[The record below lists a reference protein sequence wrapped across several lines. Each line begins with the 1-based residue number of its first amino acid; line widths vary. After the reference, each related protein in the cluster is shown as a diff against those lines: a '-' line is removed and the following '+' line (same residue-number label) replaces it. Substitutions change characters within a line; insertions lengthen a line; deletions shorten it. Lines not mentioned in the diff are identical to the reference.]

1 MSGRV
6 NWFGLLTFLYRWG
19 GEDLVAGR
27 SVSESEEEADSY
39 SESDASVSVWG
50 DVVPCWVLLIS
61 LIVLSRSSVMVVIPL
76 VTLWTY
82 LSVIVQGL
90 YAGTRRAA
98 GCFGKAVWCVGIWW
112 GMVVAMHF
120 TSALQWQGC

>member
-6 NWFGLLTFLYRWG
+6 NRFGLLTFLYRWG

-39 SESDASVSVWG
+39 SESEASVSVWG
-50 DVVPCWVLLIS
+50 DVVLCWVSLMS
-61 LIVLSRSSVMVVIPL
+61 LIVVGRSSVMVVTPL

-82 LSVIVQGL
+82 LSVIVVQGL
-90 YAGTRRAA
+90 YAGTGRAV
-98 GCFGKAVWCVGIWW
+98 GVPCCFGRAVWCEGFLMWCVGCY
-112 GMVVAMHF
+112 
-120 TSALQWQGC
+120 ALC